1 MVDSYNASGGEKII
15 NFATEDLF
23 DKHPRTIIK
32 SLKQA
37 KCWFIEDE

>member
-1 MVDSYNASGGEKII
+1 MIDTYNAFGGEKVL

-32 SLKQA
+32 EFKQA
-37 KCWFIEDE
+37 KCWYIEDE